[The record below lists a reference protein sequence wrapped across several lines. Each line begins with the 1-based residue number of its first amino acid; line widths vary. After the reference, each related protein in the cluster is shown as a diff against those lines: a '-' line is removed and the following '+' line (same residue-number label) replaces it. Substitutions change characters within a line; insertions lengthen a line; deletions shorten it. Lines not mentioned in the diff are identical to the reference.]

1 MSKSFKIILIIVVIA
16 FAVLAGLFFLDQKK
30 EPQKIPPILS
40 VIGEILEINNNQVK
54 IKAGV
59 EGNAF
64 DAEKDFLILTTAT
77 TTFSNMTAS
86 LVVKLEDIHK
96 PILAQEGKLE
106 DLKVGD
112 LILAQSSV
120 NLRKI
125 ETFTAVSVQVINTKK
140 QE

>member
-1 MSKSFKIILIIVVIA
+1 MSKSFKVVLVLVVVVSAILS
-16 FAVLAGLFFLDQKK
+16 GLFFLGQKK
-30 EPQKIPPILS
+30 DAKEIPPVLS

-64 DAEKDFLILTTAT
+64 DAEKDFTILTTAT